1 MIQDLMNMILLGIK
15 ILCQMK
21 PSRQDIGKFDK
32 ISGVK
37 CVENFWSKKFG
48 PNCLVRPSSPILR
61 YQKHI

>member
-37 CVENFWSKKFG
+37 SVENFWSKKFG
-48 PNCLVRPSSPILR
+48 TLIES
-61 YQKHI
+61 HF